1 MYMLHFDVFQ
11 SQLHK
16 SQKNDK
22 YCLSV
27 KTFDGFSCACQMDE
41 IWLTLRDAN
50 IDL

>member
-1 MYMLHFDVFQ
+1 MLHFDVFQ

-27 KTFDGFSCACQMDE
+27 KTFDGFSCACQ
-41 IWLTLRDAN
+41 IWLTLRDTN